1 MRPLSSLHS
10 VVESVASLPGI
21 NSILQGRYEQSFRN
35 NKDTNMFRG
44 VFDSFDTAQRS
55 APPSRP
61 LGYDN
66 ADAAK
71 MYIERTKK
79 IHPTDYP
86 VMFWLDKLFAQGC
99 STVFD
104 LGGHIGVS
112 YYAYRR
118 YLTYPANLKWGVHD
132 VPAVMAEGRRFAAEK
147 DKEQRL
153 QFHDHFEAASGAD
166 ILFALGSLQYL
177 PETLD
182 ERLSRLPQKPKHLLL
197 NLTPLHDK
205 HSYFTLQSIGT
216 AFCPY
221 RITAVPAFLKGIEA
235 LGYRLINHWENPDK
249 KCAIPFHEEHSLDH
263 YHGFLFSLE

>member
-1 MRPLSSLHS
+1 MTPLSSLHS
-10 VVESVASLPGI
+10 FVDAISDLPGI
-21 NSILQGRYEQSFRN
+21 NKLVQSRYEQAFRDN
-35 NKDTNMFRG
+35 TDKNLFRG
-44 VFDSFDTAQRS
+44 VYASFDEAQQS
-55 APPSRP
+55 APSIRP

-118 YLTYPANLKWGVHD
+118 YLTYPAQLKWGVHD
-132 VPAVMAEGRRFAAEK
+132 VPAVMAEGKRFAAEK

-153 QFHDHFEAASGAD
+153 QFHDHFDEASGVD

-182 ERLSRLPQKPKHLLL
+182 SRLALLSQKPKHLLL

-221 RITAVPAFLKGIEA
+221 RVTAVPAFLKGIEGQ
-235 LGYRLINHWENPDK
+235 GYRLINHWQNPDK
-249 KCAIPFHEEHSLDH
+249 KCEIPFHAEYSLDH